1 MEIPSSLKQQLSFS
15 EISEDESPSSR
26 AKRRWKWAIEQ
37 EVLLVK
43 LEKEN
48 QSVISK
54 YTYMYMTI

>member
-1 MEIPSSLKQQLSFS
+1 METSSSLQQQLSFS

-43 LEKEN
+43 VEKEN

-54 YTYMYMTI
+54 

>member
-1 MEIPSSLKQQLSFS
+1 METSSSLQQQLSFS
-15 EISEDESPSSR
+15 EISEVEDESPSSR

-54 YTYMYMTI
+54 